1 MRGNGS
7 PQRSVTLPPLN
18 LSRLESNISHRRN
31 SNDIFN
37 KQHDS
42 ETTSYFQK
50 QAAAAAAAIQ
60 TTAKP
65 NNSGSKAINDIIDA
79 SQTILFTSSTLQR
92 TVGRCISYTGND
104 SLHASFSSTL
114 YKSKTSTEKLVS
126 ILDSATHQLK
136 IEELIQSTTECIVI
150 LKELCFT
157 LRTRLSILVQ
167 GLDAKFSRNLLVNL
181 YSATVDI
188 KSAWETIQPYLTIDP
203 LTAISKSYGSH
214 SMSRNRSHSEAS
226 PVLSPLAS
234 PNTSGDNM
242 QLYTHLRNAVT
253 GSLHVLH
260 TLIQSIEETK
270 SNSAISAS
278 LEKKFNELTRQAQ
291 NAIDLCNRLDK
302 NVEANMGSNK
312 DDLLLLPTRQESSRR
327 IWEDTSIYLKVE
339 KSVIIAYMHAYWI
352 LIITIGHC
360 ECHDIHSLYF
370 NRGRLCLAKV
380 Y

>member
-18 LSRLESNISHRRN
+18 LSRLESHRRN
-31 SNDIFN
+31 SNDIYN

-42 ETTSYFQK
+42 ETTLYFQK
-50 QAAAAAAAIQ
+50 QATAT
-60 TTAKP
+60 TTAKA
-65 NNSGSKAINDIIDA
+65 NNNNKAINDLIDA

-126 ILDSATHQLK
+126 ILDNQQPLK
-136 IEELIQSTTECIVI
+136 IDDLIQSTTECIVI

-167 GLDAKFSRNLLVNL
+167 GLDAKFSRNLLVHL
-181 YSATVDI
+181 YTATVDI
-188 KSAWETIQPYLTIDP
+188 KSAWEIVQPYLTIDP
-203 LTAISKSYGSH
+203 LTAISKSPGGNH
-214 SMSRNRSHSEAS
+214 SSNRNRSHSEVS

-234 PNTSGDNM
+234 PNTSGDNS

-270 SNSAISAS
+270 SNSAS
-278 LEKKFNELTRQAQ
+278 LEKKFNELKRQAQ

-327 IWEDTSIYLKVE
+327 IWEDTSIYLKVGQCVGMN
-339 KSVIIAYMHAYWI
+339 SVWHY
-352 LIITIGHC
+352 
-360 ECHDIHSLYF
+360 DI
-370 NRGRLCLAKV
+370 
-380 Y
+380 